1 VVKLSIARV
10 AASIMD
16 LDMALEI
23 NIISLSKLIDGGAA
37 MLAAIIKN
45 HRSVRLGINIKSLL
59 VRIMLRV

>member
-1 VVKLSIARV
+1 VVKLSIARI

-45 HRSVRLGINIKSLL
+45 HRSVRLGVSIKSLL